1 MSFRKFITVISM
13 ILFIIT
19 LSYAIVAGVMGPLP
33 AFEVRELAKFY
44 LNNTYNPYNRL
55 LSAMTPEAVTAVVW
69 DFRGLDTLFET
80 SVFYLAIIS
89 TILLMRNIV
98 PKPRTPKGL
107 SLITKTGTRI
117 IIVLIIV
124 VAAAIALHG
133 HLTPGGGFQ
142 AGSTAAVA
150 SALVV
155 VVFSL
160 YGLIKIGVSKD
171 RLLALR
177 SLGLVGVFL
186 TSLSV
191 FIVGLFLGSTAF
203 IMQNQPKPL
212 SRLGYPY
219 KIDDVL
225 VSGTPLILNVFEAI
239 AVAMAFTLLFLILS
253 IPERDA
259 FEALWEG
266 EEYEH

>member
-1 MSFRKFITVISM
+1 MSFRKFITVVSM
-13 ILFIIT
+13 ILFIVT
-19 LSYAIVAGVMGPLP
+19 LSYAIAAGVMGPLP

-55 LSAMTPEAVTAVVW
+55 LSAMSPEAVTAIVW

-80 SVFYLAIIS
+80 SVFYLAIVS

-98 PKPRTPKGL
+98 PKPKTPKGL
-107 SLITKTGTRI
+107 SLITKTGTKI
-117 IIVLIIV
+117 IIVLTII

-160 YGLIKIGVSKD
+160 YGLLRVGISKD

-177 SLGLVGVFL
+177 SLGLMGIFL
-186 TSLSV
+186 ASLSI
-191 FIVGLFLGSTAF
+191 FIIGLIIGSTAF

-212 SRLGYPY
+212 SQLGYPY
-219 KIDDVL
+219 TIGGVL
-225 VSGTPLILNVFEAI
+225 VSGTPLILNIFEAI
-239 AVAMAFTLLFLILS
+239 AVAMAFTLLFLVLS
-253 IPERDA
+253 IPEEDA
-259 FEALWEG
+259 FKALRRG
-266 EEYEH
+266 EKHEH